1 MNTSWQTR
9 IGHQRD
15 FIWRGWQTRYTYLGA
30 QQVSSGSP
38 DLPLVLLHGFG
49 ASIEHWRKN
58 IAYLSQQR
66 TVYAVD
72 LLGFGASVKA
82 STRYKVDLWV
92 EQVHDLWQAVIR
104 QPIVLVG
111 NSLGSLVGMSL
122 AAKYPEM
129 VKGLV
134 MLSLPDVSLRQEM
147 LPAAIAPLVIT
158 LENLVA
164 SPLLIKNLL
173 KFLRKPPII
182 RRWAQV
188 AYEDETAIDRELV
201 QILSRPAYDEGAAR
215 TFYRLFQGVRQP
227 SFAKSAKEVLPRL
240 EIPILLV
247 WGEQDKM
254 VPGKLAPFF
263 AQMSDRIE
271 LVQLP
276 NMGHCP
282 HDENP
287 EVFNQLLTQWL
298 EKFQV
303 QQKFNS
309 EL

>member
-1 MNTSWQTR
+1 MNIPWQRR

-15 FIWRGWQTRYTYLGA
+15 FIWRGWQTRYSYIKA
-30 QQVSSGSP
+30 QQLKSS
-38 DLPLVLLHGFG
+38 DLPLVLIHGFG

-58 IAYLSQQR
+58 IPYLSQQQS
-66 TVYAVD
+66 VYAID

-82 STRYKVDLWV
+82 HTRYTVDLWV
-92 EQVHDLWQAVIR
+92 EQIHDLWQAVID
-104 QPIVLVG
+104 QPVILIG

-122 AAKYPEM
+122 AGKYPEM
-129 VKGLV
+129 VEGLV

-147 LPAAIAPLVIT
+147 LPKAIAPLVTT
-158 LENLVA
+158 LENVVA
-164 SPLLIKNLL
+164 SPPLIKNLL
-173 KFLRKPPII
+173 KFLRKPEII
-182 RRWAQV
+182 KRWAKV
-188 AYEDETAIDRELV
+188 AYEDETAIDDELV

-215 TFYRLFQGVRQP
+215 TFYRLFQGVRQS
-227 SFAKSAKEVLPRL
+227 SFAKPAKEVLPKL

-254 VPGKLAPFF
+254 VPGTLATIF

-287 EVFNQLLTQWL
+287 EVFNQILTEWL
-298 EKFQV
+298 ERFQA
-303 QQKFNS
+303 
-309 EL
+309 